1 MYGGMKRGE
10 RRQVALLAL
19 EAVGLARSG
28 RPPARPSSP
37 VASSS
42 ASRSRERSRR
52 DPAMILADEPTGN
65 LDSES
70 TREVLDIFARL
81 NQRGRT
87 IVLITH
93 ENDVAAYAKRVVRLR
108 DGTIVE

>member
-1 MYGGMKRGE
+1 M
-10 RRQVALLAL
+10 
-19 EAVGLARSG
+19 
-28 RPPARPSSP
+28 
-37 VASSS
+37 ASSS
-42 ASRSRERSRR
+42 GSPSLVHSRR

-93 ENDVAAYAKRVVRLR
+93 ENDVAAYARRVVRLA
-108 DGTIVE
+108 DGLDRRATRRTR